1 MRELLR
7 KPMEFEKRQK
17 NLSGRERGSH
27 TTLSGRTPAACGA
40 EFLPEYKLTGGA
52 DDRRRRGGKDAAK
65 KWAELSDRQRAL
77 LFGAA
82 AAELSLKIAALI
94 DIKRRPADRIRGPK
108 ALWRA
113 AMVVNLLGPLSYFVI
128 GRKR

>member
-1 MRELLR
+1 M
-7 KPMEFEKRQK
+7 
-17 NLSGRERGSH
+17 
-27 TTLSGRTPAACGA
+27 
-40 EFLPEYKLTGGA
+40 TGDGIS
-52 DDRRRRGGKDAAK
+52 GKDAAR

-77 LFGAA
+77 LLVAA

-113 AMVVNLLGPLSYFVI
+113 AMAVNLLGPLSYFAI

>member
-1 MRELLR
+1 MTGDGI
-7 KPMEFEKRQK
+7 
-17 NLSGRERGSH
+17 SGK
-27 TTLSGRTPAACGA
+27 A
-40 EFLPEYKLTGGA
+40 
-52 DDRRRRGGKDAAK
+52 AAK

-77 LFGAA
+77 LLGAA

-94 DIKRRPADRIRGPK
+94 DIKRRPAERIRGPK

-113 AMVVNLLGPLSYFVI
+113 AMVINLLGPLSYFVI